1 MKKQPSAVRSSARA
15 CASAFLSVVLVSGLF
30 PAQVFAANAEGSAE
44 EAVRSAVVS
53 AAPATESAS
62 SSAAAATEP
71 ASFYASASTADPSAD
86 PTSAADATLTAGW
99 NQLGTCE
106 WRIDG
111 AGLLTIRPLGNGAS
125 GVLNSWRPDKAP
137 WKRDESL
144 RTSITSVVIEPGVV
158 AETCFHMFSDCTNL
172 VSVDLSGL
180 DTSQVTDMTC
190 MFYGCAALKTVNFQ
204 GVDASNVTSMS
215 SMFNECSSIK
225 SIDLSGI
232 NAARVTN
239 IHTLF
244 NNCFALESVDI
255 SSFTGSA
262 ITDAEAS
269 FAGATLVSQLTL
281 PAGLDLTDNNTGA
294 CLRMSSTG
302 VHHDSR
308 WVDTTGTVYESNEEM
323 LWANVER
330 VSGAETYT
338 TTDAMPSPGWTQSGG
353 CEWGI
358 DDDGLLTVRP
368 LPGYGKG
375 ALPDWQENH
384 YGAPWNERCKEI
396 VSARFEQGVV
406 AKTCRSLFVGCN
418 NLTSVDFSG
427 LDLSGVTDMCY
438 MFDCCTSLISID
450 LSDWS
455 FSPSVKTNGMF
466 ESCTSF
472 TNVTLPAGVHMDKSF
487 ADECVWMDTTGVLYE
502 TTAQVAEANANRTS
516 GAMMYTAHRVT
527 EGWERSGTCEWFVD
541 YDDLYCSDVLQI
553 RPLSGL
559 TQGVLDDWGED
570 CEAVPWYR
578 YREDIGYVRISQGV
592 AAKTCYSMFA
602 GCTGLDS
609 VEISELDTSRVTDM
623 RLMFAN
629 CSWLEGIFASKL
641 AVGQVT
647 QSEGMFAGCT
657 NLEGGEGTAFDTSC
671 TDVTRARVDN
681 GAAVPGYF
689 IGSHAKLDGDVN
701 GNGVL
706 NIVDAQI
713 AYDMVKSPETYADR
727 ADYES
732 MYSRADVK
740 WNNDVDATN
749 AFAIQYAALYG
760 WDD

>member
-106 WRIDG
+106 WRIDD
-111 AGLLTIRPLGNGAS
+111 AGLLTIRPLGNSAS
-125 GVLNSWRPDKAP
+125 GVLDSWLPDQTP
-137 WKRDESL
+137 WRRDASL
-144 RTSITSVVIEPGVV
+144 RTSITSVVIEPGVI

-190 MFYGCAALKTVNFQ
+190 MFAECAALETVNFQ
-204 GVDASNVTSMS
+204 GVDASNVTSMHA
-215 SMFNECSSIK
+215 MFWKCSLIK
-225 SIDLSGI
+225 SVDLSGI
-232 NAARVTN
+232 NAARVTDMYG
-239 IHTLF
+239 LF
-244 NNCFALESVDI
+244 QNCLSLESVDI

-262 ITDAEAS
+262 ITNAIYS
-269 FAGATLVSQLTL
+269 FAGAPLVSQITL
-281 PAGLDLTDNNTGA
+281 PAGLDLTDNTQAGFRTSPMGA
-294 CLRMSSTG
+294 
-302 VHHDSR
+302 HHDSR
-308 WVDTTGTVYESNEEM
+308 WVDTAGTVYGSNEEM
-323 LWANVER
+323 FWANIGR
-330 VSGAETYT
+330 ISGAETYT
-338 TTDAMPSPGWTQSGG
+338 TTDAMPSPEWTQSGG
-353 CEWGI
+353 CEWKI
-358 DDDGLLTVRP
+358 DENGLLTVRP

-375 ALPDWQENH
+375 ALPDWQQDH
-384 YGAPWNERCKEI
+384 FGAPWNERADEI
-396 VSARFEQGVV
+396 ISARFEQGVV
-406 AKTCRSLFVGCN
+406 AKTCLSLFAYCK

-427 LDLSGVTDMCY
+427 LDLSGVTDMHN
-438 MFDCCTSLISID
+438 MFERCTSLVSID
-450 LSDWS
+450 LSGWS
-455 FSPSVKTNGMF
+455 FSPLVETYCMF
-466 ESCTSF
+466 ESCTSL
-472 TNVTLPAGVHMDKSF
+472 TNVTLPAGVHMDNRF
-487 ADECVWMDTTGVLYE
+487 ADECVWTDAAGVLYE

-516 GAMMYTAHRVT
+516 GAMTYTALRPT
-527 EGWERSGTCEWFVD
+527 EGWTRCGTCEWLVD
-541 YDDLYCSDVLQI
+541 WGDWYDPGVLEI
-553 RPLSGL
+553 RPLPGL

-570 CEAVPWYR
+570 CEAVPWYSD
-578 YREDIGYVRISQGV
+578 RESIGYVRISQGV

-602 GCTGLDS
+602 DFTELRS
-609 VEISELDTSRVTDM
+609 AIIPELDTSRVTDM

-629 CSWLEGIFASKL
+629 CGQLEAIFASKL

-657 NLEGGEGTAFDTSC
+657 VLEGGEGTAFDASC
-671 TDVTRARVDN
+671 TDVSRARVDN
-681 GAAVPGYF
+681 GVAAPGYF
-689 IGSHAKLDGDVN
+689 IGKHAKLDGDVS
-701 GNGVL
+701 GNGAL

-740 WNNDVDATN
+740 WNNKVDATN
-749 AFAIQYAALYG
+749 AFAIQYAALCG

>member
-1 MKKQPSAVRSSARA
+1 MKKQPSAVHSSARA
-15 CASAFLSVVLVSGLF
+15 CASALLSVVLVSGLF

-106 WRIDG
+106 WRIDD
-111 AGLLTIRPLGNGAS
+111 AGLLTIRPLGNSAS
-125 GVLNSWRPDKAP
+125 GVLDSWLPDQTP
-137 WKRDESL
+137 WRRDASL
-144 RTSITSVVIEPGVV
+144 RTSITSVVIEPGVI

-190 MFYGCAALKTVNFQ
+190 MFAECAALETVNFQ
-204 GVDASNVTSMS
+204 GVDASNVTSMHA
-215 SMFNECSSIK
+215 MFWKCSLIK
-225 SIDLSGI
+225 SVDLSGI
-232 NAARVTN
+232 NAARVTDMYG
-239 IHTLF
+239 LF
-244 NNCFALESVDI
+244 QNCLSLESVDI

-262 ITDAEAS
+262 ITNAMYS
-269 FAGATLVSQLTL
+269 FAGAPLVSQLTL
-281 PAGLDLTDNNTGA
+281 PAGLDLTDNTQAGFRTSPMGA
-294 CLRMSSTG
+294 
-302 VHHDSR
+302 HHDSR
-308 WVDTTGTVYESNEEM
+308 WVDTAGTVYGSNEEM
-323 LWANVER
+323 FWANIGR
-330 VSGAETYT
+330 ISGAETYT
-338 TTDAMPSPGWTQSGG
+338 TTDAMPSPEWTQSGG
-353 CEWGI
+353 CEWKI
-358 DDDGLLTVRP
+358 DENGLLTVRP

-375 ALPDWQENH
+375 ALPDWQQDH
-384 YGAPWNERCKEI
+384 FGAPWNERADEI
-396 VSARFEQGVV
+396 ISARFEQGVV
-406 AKTCRSLFVGCN
+406 AKTCLSLFAYCK

-427 LDLSGVTDMCY
+427 LDLSGVTDMHN
-438 MFDCCTSLISID
+438 MFERCTSLVSID
-450 LSDWS
+450 LSGWS
-455 FSPSVKTNGMF
+455 FSPLVETYCMF
-466 ESCTSF
+466 ESCTSL
-472 TNVTLPAGVHMDKSF
+472 TNVTLPAGVHMDNRF
-487 ADECVWMDTTGVLYE
+487 ADECVWTDAAGVLYE

-516 GAMMYTAHRVT
+516 GAMTYTALRPT
-527 EGWERSGTCEWFVD
+527 EGWTRCGTCEWLVD
-541 YDDLYCSDVLQI
+541 WGDWYDPGVLEI
-553 RPLSGL
+553 RPLPGL

-570 CEAVPWYR
+570 CEAVPWYSD
-578 YREDIGYVRISQGV
+578 RESIGYVRISQGV

-602 GCTGLDS
+602 DFTELRS
-609 VEISELDTSRVTDM
+609 AIIPELDTSRVTDM

-629 CSWLEGIFASKL
+629 CGQLEAIFASKL

-657 NLEGGEGTAFDTSC
+657 VLEGGEGTAFDASC
-671 TDVTRARVDN
+671 TDVSRARVDN
-681 GAAVPGYF
+681 GVAAPGYF
-689 IGSHAKLDGDVN
+689 IGKHAKLDGDVS
-701 GNGVL
+701 GNGAL

-749 AFAIQYAALYG
+749 AFAIQRAALCG

>member
-1 MKKQPSAVRSSARA
+1 MKKQPSAVHSSARA
-15 CASAFLSVVLVSGLF
+15 CASALLSIVLASGLF
-30 PAQVFAANAEGSAE
+30 PAQVLAVDAEGGAE
-44 EAVRSAVVS
+44 EAACSAVVS
-53 AAPATESAS
+53 AAAATESAS
-62 SSAAAATEP
+62 P
-71 ASFYASASTADPSAD
+71 HASALTADPSAD
-86 PTSAADATLTAGW
+86 PTSATDAILTAGW

-106 WRIDG
+106 WRIDD
-111 AGLLTIRPLGNGAS
+111 AGLLTVRPLGNGAS
-125 GVLNSWRPDKAP
+125 GVLDSWRPDRAP
-137 WKRDESL
+137 WIRDVSL
-144 RTSITSVVIEPGVV
+144 RTSITSVVIEPGVI
-158 AETCFHMFSDCTNL
+158 AETCFHMFSECTNL
-172 VSVDLSGL
+172 VSADLSGL

-190 MFYGCAALKTVNFQ
+190 MFTECAALKTVNFQ

-239 IHTLF
+239 MYGLF
-244 NNCFALESVDI
+244 QNCLSLESVDI

-262 ITDAEAS
+262 ITNAMYS
-269 FAGATLVSQLTL
+269 FAGAPLVSQLTL
-281 PAGLDLTDNNTGA
+281 PAGLDLTDNTQADLRTSPMGA
-294 CLRMSSTG
+294 
-302 VHHDSR
+302 HHDSR
-308 WVDTTGTVYESNEEM
+308 WVDTTGAVYDSNEEM

-330 VSGAETYT
+330 VSDAETYT
-338 TTDAMPSPGWTQSGG
+338 TTDAMPSLGWTQSGG
-353 CEWGI
+353 CEWEI

-375 ALPDWQENH
+375 ALPDWQENY
-384 YGAPWNERCKEI
+384 YGAPWSERADEI
-396 VSARFEQGVV
+396 ISARFEQGVV

-427 LDLSGVTDMCY
+427 LDLSGVTDMHY

-455 FSPSVKTNGMF
+455 FSPSVETEGMF
-466 ESCTSF
+466 ENCTSL

-487 ADECVWMDTTGVLYE
+487 ADECVWMDAAGVLYE

-527 EGWERSGTCEWFVD
+527 EGWTRCGTCEWLVD

-553 RPLSGL
+553 RPLPGL
-559 TQGVLDDWGED
+559 ARGVLDDWGED
-570 CEAVPWYR
+570 CEAVPWYGDC
-578 YREDIGYVRISQGV
+578 ESIECVRISQGV

-602 GCTGLDS
+602 GCTGLNS
-609 VEISELDTSRVTDM
+609 VRISELDTSRVTDM
-623 RLMFAN
+623 RLMFSN
-629 CSWLEGIFASKL
+629 CSQLDAIFASKL
-641 AVGQVT
+641 AVGQIT
-647 QSEGMFAGCT
+647 RSEGMFAGCRA
-657 NLEGGEGTAFDTSC
+657 LEGGEGTAFDASC

-681 GAAVPGYF
+681 GAAAPGYF
-689 IGSHAKLDGDVN
+689 IGRHAKLDGDVN
-701 GNGVL
+701 GNGAL

-713 AYDMVKSPETYADR
+713 AYDMVKSPDTYADR

-749 AFAIQYAALYG
+749 AFAIQRAALYG
-760 WDD
+760 WDG

>member
-1 MKKQPSAVRSSARA
+1 MKKQPSAAHSLARA
-15 CASAFLSVVLVSGLF
+15 CASALLSIVLVSGLF
-30 PAQVFAANAEGSAE
+30 PVQVLAVDAEGSAE
-44 EAVRSAVVS
+44 EAARSAVV
-53 AAPATESAS
+53 
-62 SSAAAATEP
+62 SAAAATEP
-71 ASFYASASTADPSAD
+71 ASSSVAAATESASPHASAPTAGPSAD
-86 PTSAADATLTAGW
+86 PASATDATLTAGW

-106 WRIDG
+106 WRVDD
-111 AGLLTIRPLGNGAS
+111 AGLLTVRPLGNGAS
-125 GVLNSWRPDKAP
+125 GVLDLWRTEQAP
-137 WKRDESL
+137 WLRDESF
-144 RTSITSVVIEPGVV
+144 RASITSVVIEPGVV
-158 AETCFHMFSDCTNL
+158 AETCRHMFSEWTNL

-180 DTSQVTDMTC
+180 DTSRVTDMTC
-190 MFYGCAALKTVNFQ
+190 MFYGCAALQTVNFQ

-269 FAGATLVSQLTL
+269 FAGAPLVSQLTL
-281 PAGLDLTDNNTGA
+281 PAGLNLTDNNTGA
-294 CLRMSSTG
+294 CLRVSSTG

-308 WVDTTGTVYESNEEM
+308 WIDTTGTVYESNEEM

-330 VSGAETYT
+330 ASGAETYT

-353 CEWGI
+353 CEWEI
-358 DDDGLLTVRP
+358 DDGGLLTVRP

-384 YGAPWNERCKEI
+384 YGAPWSECCKEI

-455 FSPSVKTNGMF
+455 FSPSVKTEGMF
-466 ESCTSF
+466 ENCTSL

-527 EGWERSGTCEWFVD
+527 EGWKRSGTCEWRVD
-541 YDDLYCSDVLQI
+541 WDIWDGSGVLEI
-553 RPLSGL
+553 RPLLGL

-570 CEAVPWYR
+570 CEAVPWYGDC
-578 YREDIGYVRISQGV
+578 ESIEYVSISQGV

-629 CSWLEGIFASKL
+629 CSYLETIFASKL
-641 AVGQVT
+641 AIKQVT

-657 NLEGGEGTAFDTSC
+657 KLEGGEGTVFDASC
-671 TDVTRARVDN
+671 TDVSRARVDN
-681 GAAVPGYF
+681 GAAAPGYF
-689 IGSHAKLDGDVN
+689 AGSHAKLDGDVN

-713 AYDMVKSPETYADR
+713 AYDMVKSPETYTDR
-727 ADYES
+727 ADYED

>member
-1 MKKQPSAVRSSARA
+1 MKKQPSAAHSSARA
-15 CASAFLSVVLVSGLF
+15 CASALLSIVLVSGLF
-30 PAQVFAANAEGSAE
+30 PVQVLAVDAEGSAE
-44 EAVRSAVVS
+44 EAARSAVVS
-53 AAPATESAS
+53 AAAATESAS
-62 SSAAAATEP
+62 P
-71 ASFYASASTADPSAD
+71 HASAPTAGPSAD
-86 PTSAADATLTAGW
+86 PASATDATLTAGW

-106 WRIDG
+106 WRVDD

-125 GVLNSWRPDKAP
+125 GVLESWLPDQTP
-137 WKRDESL
+137 WRRDASL
-144 RTSITSVVIEPGVV
+144 RTSITSVVIEPGVI
-158 AETCFHMFSDCTNL
+158 AETCFHMFTECTNL

-180 DTSQVTDMTC
+180 DTSQVTDMGG
-190 MFYGCAALKTVNFQ
+190 MFMECAALKTVNFQ

-239 IHTLF
+239 MYGLF
-244 NNCFALESVDI
+244 QNCLSLESVDI

-262 ITDAEAS
+262 ITNAMYS
-269 FAGATLVSQLTL
+269 FAGAPLVLQLTL
-281 PAGLDLTDNNTGA
+281 PAGLDLTDNTQADLRTSPMGA
-294 CLRMSSTG
+294 
-302 VHHDSR
+302 HHDSR
-308 WVDTTGTVYESNEEM
+308 WVDTTGAVYDSNEEM

-353 CEWGI
+353 CEWKI
-358 DDDGLLTVRP
+358 DDGGLLTVRP

-384 YGAPWNERCKEI
+384 YGAPWSERADEI
-396 VSARFEQGVV
+396 ISARFEQGVV

-427 LDLSGVTDMCY
+427 LDLSGVTDMHY

-455 FSPSVKTNGMF
+455 FSPSVKTEGMF
-466 ESCTSF
+466 ENCTSL

-527 EGWERSGTCEWFVD
+527 EGWKRSGTCEWFVD

-629 CSWLEGIFASKL
+629 CSWLDAIFASKL
-641 AVGQVT
+641 AVKQVT

-657 NLEGGEGTAFDTSC
+657 RLEGGEGTVFDASC
-671 TDVTRARVDN
+671 TDVSRARVDN

-713 AYDMVKSPETYADR
+713 AYDMVKSPETYTDR
-727 ADYES
+727 ADYED

-749 AFAIQYAALYG
+749 AFAIQRAALYG